1 MKNGRMHVCLV
12 CHTEPDVW
20 DGKFKSIDVI
30 LPRFVD
36 ILGEITDS
44 HGTTPRVAWCLTS
57 QVAKKR
63 AAPFL
68 RLLENGHEIGVHS
81 HYPGTRR
88 MVEHELEINR
98 KNLDSFQT
106 WFPGLYMNIARARFP
121 FPRTH
126 VSWMFAYREPMTQVL
141 ADAGI
146 TIDCSVCYGGAHY
159 LEDGFLLADSRC
171 RNDGKPY
178 ILDKQDH
185 CREGDSPVVEVPVS
199 GGFGSCWEP
208 DEEGRFK
215 YFSPVGSDSKTQKMI
230 RIFSRRLASLS
241 PDETDIFQVHFHLY
255 DFLTPE
261 GIDEARMD
269 RAGRILWYMV
279 RDSRVCF
286 STPSRAV
293 DDWLGDRTDKG
304 EKNG

>member
-98 KNLDSFQT
+98 KNLDL
-106 WFPGLYMNIARARFP
+106 FP
-121 FPRTH
+121 
-126 VSWMFAYREPMTQVL
+126 
-141 ADAGI
+141 
-146 TIDCSVCYGGAHY
+146 
-159 LEDGFLLADSRC
+159 
-171 RNDGKPY
+171 
-178 ILDKQDH
+178 
-185 CREGDSPVVEVPVS
+185 
-199 GGFGSCWEP
+199 
-208 DEEGRFK
+208 
-215 YFSPVGSDSKTQKMI
+215 
-230 RIFSRRLASLS
+230 
-241 PDETDIFQVHFHLY
+241 
-255 DFLTPE
+255 
-261 GIDEARMD
+261 
-269 RAGRILWYMV
+269 
-279 RDSRVCF
+279 
-286 STPSRAV
+286 
-293 DDWLGDRTDKG
+293 
-304 EKNG
+304 EK